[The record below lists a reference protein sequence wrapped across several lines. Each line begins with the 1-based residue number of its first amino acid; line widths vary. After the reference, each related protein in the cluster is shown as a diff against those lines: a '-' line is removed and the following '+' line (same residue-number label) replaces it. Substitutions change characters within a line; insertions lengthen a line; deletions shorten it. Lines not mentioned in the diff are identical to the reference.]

1 MGLCV
6 CASGLYHSES
16 DEAFMRTESL
26 VYLRLSLIQNWG
38 LAACSPLWIHMIKAD
53 SEVQM
58 VIQNKFWSGTDIS
71 LTCRRIPEVLF
82 CFVGDIFASY
92 DDCISIL

>member
-38 LAACSPLWIHMIKAD
+38 LAAVHYGFTMIKAD

-58 VIQNKFWSGTDIS
+58 VIQNKFWSGTDNS
-71 LTCRRIPEVLF
+71 LTCRSIPEVLF